1 MKGILIAI
9 PVSLAL
15 WAIIFWAAI
24 TYGGDNYP
32 INPYPGV
39 YVAPDTVILVLPQ
52 SDIPDAYYYNLY
64 NRPVVVV
71 EAPVEEEKPE
81 TEGD

>member
-24 TYGGDNYP
+24 TYGGDIYP
-32 INPYPGV
+32 INPYPSI
-39 YVAPDTVILVLPQ
+39 YVAPYTVILVLPQ

-64 NRPVVVV
+64 NRPAVV
-71 EAPVEEEKPE
+71 ETPVEEEKPDI
-81 TEGD
+81 EGD

>member
-9 PVSLAL
+9 PVSLAM
-15 WAIIFWAAI
+15 WAAI
-24 TYGGDNYP
+24 TYGGDIYP
-32 INPYPGV
+32 TNPYPGI

-64 NRPVVVV
+64 NRPAVV
-71 EAPVEEEKPE
+71 ETPVEEEEPE
-81 TEGD
+81 PEGD